1 LELITLFFELLPFIF
16 CLFFLRKR
24 KAKNIKV
31 FFIYTIVVAIF
42 AIFGIVGLLSPHVG
56 GLFKYLHYILF
67 SYDILIYTVV
77 ATFLYYSLI
86 NNRAKKILL
95 ISSAF
100 YYIFFATVF
109 FKNIPNNT
117 YSTFPAIF
125 EYLILIV
132 FLVYLFYEKMQT
144 VILYP
149 IYLSNTFWIAV
160 GLLLFFSGNFFYIML
175 IQESTEALSVM
186 KQLKVVFGV
195 ISIMKNIILSLA
207 LLGRDDIDNING
219 DEEASFELPDNIV
232 LDDYNSLNFKND
244 Q

>member
-1 LELITLFFELLPFIF
+1 MELITLFFELLPFIF

-31 FFIYTIVVAIF
+31 FFIYTIVVALY
-42 AIFGIVGLLSPHVG
+42 AIYGIIGLSFPQVS
-56 GLFKYLHYILF
+56 GLFKYLHIALF
-67 SYDILIYTVV
+67 SYDFLVYSVV
-77 ATFLYYSLI
+77 ATFLYYSI
-86 NNRAKKILL
+86 ISNKAKKVLL
-95 ISSAF
+95 YTSVL
-100 YYIFFATVF
+100 YYIIFATVF
-109 FKNIPNNT
+109 FKNIPNNS
-117 YSTFPAIF
+117 YSTLTAIF

-144 VILYP
+144 IISYP

-160 GLLLFFSGNFFYIML
+160 GLLLYFSGNFFYLVL
-175 IQESTEALSVM
+175 ILESTEASIVM

-195 ISIMKNIILSLA
+195 ISILKSIILSLA